1 MRESSVP
8 TREDLPAPVR
18 PPLITG
24 RAPQPSLSV
33 GGSADLHVLTPAP
46 QAQREAPLLW
56 ESLVSDGHVRAARLR
71 RVQPWV
77 VGLGVLLLWLGFWIA
92 SRAPTVRTDASAAS
106 SLQERMVKAHT
117 RANAALAA
125 VPRLSPTASVAGS
138 LPPLSEVAGVIAD
151 TLQSLDKSGGL
162 PMATFDFVE
171 TDRQAIWKGDWT
183 AERVHYVRD
192 GDVMLVAATVN
203 AGSAARVQP
212 MRWMGAFKKFG
223 NRWQYTS
230 LAGAGFFAPREYPA
244 VQPAQIAQSLAP
256 LLPDE
261 R

>member
-8 TREDLPAPVR
+8 TREDVPAPVR
-18 PPLITG
+18 PAPVAG
-24 RAPQPSLSV
+24 RALQPPLAV
-33 GGSADLHVLTPAP
+33 AGSADIHVLTPSP
-46 QAQREAPLLW
+46 HAQREAPLLW
-56 ESLVSDGHVRAARLR
+56 ESLVTDGHVRAARLR
-71 RVQPWV
+71 RVQPWI

-92 SRAPTVRTDASAAS
+92 SRAPTVRTDASAGA
-106 SLQERMVKAHT
+106 SLQERIAKSHT

-125 VPRLSPTASVAGS
+125 VPRLAPNAPVAGS
-138 LPPLSEVAGVIAD
+138 LPPLSEVAGVIEQ

-162 PMATFDFVE
+162 PTTTFDFVE
-171 TDRQAIWKGDWT
+171 TDRQALWKGDWT
-183 AERVHYVRD
+183 AERVHYARD

-223 NRWQYTS
+223 SRWQYTS
-230 LAGAGFFAPREYPA
+230 LAGAGFFVPREYPA